1 MATRQVDPVAGGK
14 IITLTEAKKIV
25 AAGSFVCASHLLI
38 GSQYYIA
45 MFVLET
51 SEDLKTFINKVRG
64 NRFIKGVTY
73 RTCKEQWQKG
83 ERNDTI

>member
-1 MATRQVDPVAGGK
+1 MTTRQVNPVAGGK
-14 IITLTEAKKIV
+14 VITLTEAKKIV
-25 AAGSFVCASHLLI
+25 ATGSYVCASHLLI

-45 MFVLET
+45 FFLLET
-51 SEDLKTFINKVRG
+51 SEDLKTFVNKVRG

-83 ERNDTI
+83 ERNEIR